1 MSSPDSSA
9 NSSAVQSAYTPLL
22 SVLNRLGILSRLVV
36 PLGIMLILLLLLV
49 PLPTWILDISL
60 ALSLGFAIFII
71 IVVILIA
78 NPLEISAFPTI
89 LLIATMLRLGLNVA
103 STRLILSNGHEG
115 TSAAGRVI
123 QAFGGFVA
131 GNNYVIGVII
141 FSILVIINF
150 IVITRGAGRIAEV
163 AARFTLDAMPGRQ
176 MAIDAD
182 LSSGLIPEDQA
193 RARRSE
199 LESEGNFYGA
209 MDGASKFVRG
219 DAIAGLLITLI
230 NIVGGMIIGIVQQG
244 LSASEAA
251 QNYTILTIGD
261 GLVSQLPALI
271 ISTAAGLL
279 VTKTGSKETMQ
290 SALYS
295 QLGKHPYALWM
306 VSGLLLAFG
315 LIPGLPILPFA
326 LMSSFAG
333 AAALYLTRK
342 QDLSELTKT
351 SAEEKELTSKK
362 IEEEDDIQKTL
373 RIDTIRL
380 EIGYGLLALIRDDE
394 EMPQL
399 PRQIRS
405 LRRQLIIDYG
415 FVTPAIRI
423 QDNLK
428 LSANSYVIL
437 IKELQSARADL
448 RANMVLAMSPQQDE
462 IEIMGEKTLDP
473 IFGLPAKWI
482 SENARE
488 DAMFQGLTVVNTATI
503 LTTHLS
509 EVIKDHM
516 AELLSYSE
524 TQRLLDNLA
533 EGQRKFVSDIVP
545 QIVSVSLLHR
555 LLQALLSERVSI
567 RDLPTIIESISEV
580 SSGNEIASIIEH
592 VRLRLARQ
600 ICTAFLDKQQQLPIV
615 SFSANWNRWFLESL
629 SGDGKNRQL
638 AMAPSRLQ
646 DFITRLREIY
656 DSYPFG
662 ESLPVLVVSPVLRP
676 YVRSIIERARPQIAV
691 LSQSEIHPR
700 ITLRTVGQI

>member
-1 MSSPDSSA
+1 MASPETPADNPNA
-9 NSSAVQSAYTPLL
+9 RVYGPLL
-22 SVLNRLGILSRLVV
+22 QGINRIGSLSQLAV

-60 ALSLGFAIFII
+60 ALSLGFALFILI
-71 IVVILIA
+71 IVMLIA
-78 NPLEISAFPTI
+78 NPLEISSFPTI

-103 STRLILSNGHEG
+103 STRLILSRGHEG
-115 TSAAGRVI
+115 TDAAGQVI

-141 FSILVIINF
+141 FAILVIINF

-193 RARRSE
+193 RSRRRE
-199 LESEGNFYGA
+199 LESEGSFYGA

-219 DAIAGLLITLI
+219 DAIAGLLITFI

-261 GLVSQLPALI
+261 GLVSQIPALVV
-271 ISTAAGLL
+271 STAAGLL

-290 SALYS
+290 NALYG
-295 QLGKHPYALWM
+295 QLSNHPYALWM
-306 VSGLLLAFG
+306 VAGVMLTFG
-315 LIPGLPILPFA
+315 FIPGLPILPFA
-326 LMSSFAG
+326 LMSSLAVT
-333 AAALYLTRK
+333 AALYLMRK
-342 QDLSELTKT
+342 QKDEEQAKEEDQEKK
-351 SAEEKELTSKK
+351 AEEPTAG
-362 IEEEDDIQKTL
+362 DDIQKTL
-373 RIDTIRL
+373 RLDTIRL
-380 EIGYGLLALIRDDE
+380 EIGYGLLALIHEDD

-399 PRQIRS
+399 PRQIRA
-405 LRRQLIIDYG
+405 LRRQLILDYG

-423 QDNLK
+423 HDNLK

-437 IKELQSARADL
+437 IKEMQSARADL
-448 RANMVLAMSPQQDE
+448 RANMVLAMSPRGEE
-462 IEIMGEKTLDP
+462 IKILGEPTRDP
-473 IFGLPAKWI
+473 IFQLPAKWI
-482 SENARE
+482 AENARE

-524 TQRLLDNLA
+524 TQRLLDSLP

-545 QIVSVSLLHR
+545 QVVSVSLLHR
-555 LLQALLSERVSI
+555 VLQALLSERVSI
-567 RDLPTIIESISEV
+567 RDLSTIIESVSEV
-580 SSGNEIASIIEH
+580 SSGNEIASIVEH
-592 VRLRLARQ
+592 VRLRLSRQ
-600 ICTAFLDKQQQLPIV
+600 ICTAFLDKKQQLPIV
-615 SFSANWNRWFLESL
+615 SFSAQWNRWFLEAL
-629 SGDGKNRQL
+629 GGEGKQRQL

-646 DFITRLREIY
+646 DFITRLRGIY
-656 DSYPFG
+656 DGYPFG
-662 ESLPVLVVSPVLRP
+662 ESLPVLVVAPILRP
-676 YVRSIIERARPQIAV
+676 YVRSIIERARPQISV

-700 ITLRTVGQI
+700 ITLRTVAQI